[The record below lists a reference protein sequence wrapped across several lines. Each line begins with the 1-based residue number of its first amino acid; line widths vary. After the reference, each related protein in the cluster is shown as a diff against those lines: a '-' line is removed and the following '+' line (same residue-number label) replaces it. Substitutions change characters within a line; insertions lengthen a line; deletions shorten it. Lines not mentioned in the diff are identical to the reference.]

1 VLHNVVL
8 TSASVRAT
16 LAEAPALLLALA
28 ALLAA
33 PAAGRGA
40 EHALGVFAA
49 LARTQAGPGALLAL
63 PSALEPLVALAAR
76 PLRQGAAARAPRRA
90 AMATILAIARAG
102 GAPALLALGAKSAPP
117 ALKIA
122 CSCAFAEHVCKY
134 S

>member
-1 VLHNVVL
+1 MDTPRPSPRTNWTRRVPPSVL
-8 TSASVRAT
+8 TGHV
-16 LAEAPALLLALA
+16 AEQAR
-28 ALLAA
+28 

-76 PLRQGAAARAPRRA
+76 PLRQGAAARAPRRV

-102 GAPALLALGAKSAPP
+102 GAAALLALGAKSPPP
-117 ALKIA
+117 ARALTIA
-122 CSCAFAEHVCKY
+122 CTYA
-134 S
+134 